1 MHIVLKCQYFKFDNL
16 TPRKC
21 LATISKEIIKY
32 TQKYI
37 LHKNVH
43 HNVIIIAKNKNQLNE
58 EEQIEKLVLFDE
70 ILLS

>member
-43 HNVIIIAKNKNQLNE
+43 HNVIIIAKNKN
-58 EEQIEKLVLFDE
+58 
-70 ILLS
+70 